1 MDMFDLGGHVSVV
14 TGGNRGIG
22 LGLARGLAKAGAS
35 VALWARDL
43 EAADRAVEELREL
56 GTGEAETVS
65 CDVTD
70 EGSVAEALDATVD
83 RFGKVDSLFANA
95 GTSSGVSFPEMELAD
110 LEDVLDV
117 NVGGVF
123 LVTREVARHL
133 IARDAGGSIVIT
145 SSIAAHHGLPTAP
158 HYSASKGAA
167 TALARALAV
176 RLARHR
182 IRVNVIAPGWIATE
196 MTDDLQGHDRFEST
210 LQARVPMRRWGTADD
225 FEGTAVYLAS
235 EASSF
240 MTGAEITL
248 DGGYSAF

>member
-1 MDMFDLGGHVSVV
+1 MFDLGGHVSVV

>member
-1 MDMFDLGGHVSVV
+1 
-14 TGGNRGIG
+14 
-22 LGLARGLAKAGAS
+22 
-35 VALWARDL
+35 
-43 EAADRAVEELREL
+43 
-56 GTGEAETVS
+56 
-65 CDVTD
+65 
-70 EGSVAEALDATVD
+70 
-83 RFGKVDSLFANA
+83 
-95 GTSSGVSFPEMELAD
+95 MELAD